1 MANTSPIDTQT
12 RVRRIPLTNSIDTTI
27 RQECDTMG
35 GAGYQLTGCFES
47 SGNLV
52 LIFQLTR

>member
-12 RVRRIPLTNSIDTTI
+12 SVRRIPVTNSINTAI
-27 RQECDTMG
+27 QQECDTMG

-47 SGNLV
+47 SGNVV